1 MATANNVMS
10 EKIICLTLPHL
21 CACPKAGHVIPMP
34 YNVIIIVLG
43 LFCSGLSLFELF
55 CFVSFLYAF
64 SELIFSLQ
72 MNETRQ
78 VIITHDR

>member
-34 YNVIIIVLG
+34 YNVI
-43 LFCSGLSLFELF
+43 LFVFNDLREDVVVRFGGIES
-55 CFVSFLYAF
+55 
-64 SELIFSLQ
+64 
-72 MNETRQ
+72 
-78 VIITHDR
+78 ITV